1 VQSCVCLHLFVL
13 GARFAVEPTLIGLLE
28 LSVLHC
34 FRALG
39 GALLQCVHA
48 LEGLLG
54 DVLIWFVAVFVFVV
68 CVCLCVLSSVAGCFA
83 ISVCFVVSFLP
94 VYVCCVC
101 GCFVVCVCPGVVSLC
116 LFCGYRVCFAPL
128 CMQTRGTI

>member
-1 VQSCVCLHLFVL
+1 MQSCVCLHLFVL
-13 GARFAVEPTLIGLLE
+13 GARSAVEPTLIGLLE

-83 ISVCFVVSFLP
+83 ISVCFRGFFFA
-94 VYVCCVC
+94 YVCLLRLWMFC
-101 GCFVVCVCPGVVSLC
+101 GLC
-116 LFCGYRVCFAPL
+116 LPWGC
-128 CMQTRGTI
+128 